1 MNRIEIIGQLED
13 LLYNFRNFVSV
24 ETTDADGIAL
34 EFAINE
40 LRKETL
46 DKKQN
51 IDDIDENVDEFLAS
65 KKKKANFDFEM
76 INLKKIQNDC

>member
-24 ETTDADGIAL
+24 ETTDADVIAL

-51 IDDIDENVDEFLAS
+51 IDENVDEFLAS

-76 INLKKIQNDC
+76 IKLKKIQNDC